1 MYLEFG
7 TVVNS
12 WSEFEKMKA
21 EDPKERPS
29 AAEAPKTE
37 EVRTD
42 RGGCVYFEVILKSFH
57 LRFRLEKTASLT
69 AAEKTRK
76 VSAPYRYIDL
86 NQMSCA
92 NHVPHLD
99 HVSYEIVQKEQ
110 I

>member
-42 RGGCVYFEVILKSFH
+42 RSAFILKS
-57 LRFRLEKTASLT
+57 S
-69 AAEKTRK
+69 
-76 VSAPYRYIDL
+76 
-86 NQMSCA
+86 
-92 NHVPHLD
+92 
-99 HVSYEIVQKEQ
+99 
-110 I
+110 